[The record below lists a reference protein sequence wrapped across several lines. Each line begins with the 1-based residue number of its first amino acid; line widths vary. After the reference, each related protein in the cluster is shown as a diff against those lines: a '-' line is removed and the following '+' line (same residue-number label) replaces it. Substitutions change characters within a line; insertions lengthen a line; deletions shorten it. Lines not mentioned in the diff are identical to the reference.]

1 MCSSDLHRF
10 LAGGPVEL
18 SVTVGL
24 SCENFSARVA
34 VKVNRI
40 FGEVGHEI
48 HGGIIVLPP
57 FIISFSQL

>member
-1 MCSSDLHRF
+1 M
-10 LAGGPVEL
+10 EL

-24 SCENFSARVA
+24 SCENISARVA

-48 HGGIIVLPP
+48 NGGIIVLPP
-57 FIISFSQL
+57 FITSFSQL